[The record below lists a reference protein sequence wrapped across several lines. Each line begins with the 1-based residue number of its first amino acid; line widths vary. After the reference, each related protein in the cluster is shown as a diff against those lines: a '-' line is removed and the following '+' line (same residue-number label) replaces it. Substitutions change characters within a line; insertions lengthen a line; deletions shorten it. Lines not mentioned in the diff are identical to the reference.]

1 MSGGGGY
8 TDFVAERHG
17 IGCGVFVVLV
27 GVGLFAERVGWIA
40 FDMDWLLPAA
50 LVAIG
55 AGMIYKAATS
65 SR

>member
-1 MSGGGGY
+1 MILAG
-8 TDFVAERHG
+8 
-17 IGCGVFVVLV
+17 L
-27 GVGLFAERVGWIA
+27 GLFAERAGWIA

-55 AGMIYKAATS
+55 AGMVYKAATN